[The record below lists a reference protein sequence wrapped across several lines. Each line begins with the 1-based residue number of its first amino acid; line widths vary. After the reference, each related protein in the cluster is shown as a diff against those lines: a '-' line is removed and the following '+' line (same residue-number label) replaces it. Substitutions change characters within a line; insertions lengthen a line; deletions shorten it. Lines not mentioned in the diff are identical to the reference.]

1 MEDHKLRSCITEADT
16 ESTAIN
22 LGEGPEALY
31 FPLRNPIAHAI
42 DSEVTGDGTE
52 GQKIHRTPK
61 RRRGEGS

>member
-1 MEDHKLRSCITEADT
+1 MEDQKLRTNLAEADAG
-16 ESTAIN
+16 STAIN

-31 FPLRNPIAHAI
+31 FPLRNPIPHAI